1 MLSLRRKIAYGMGD
15 MGISLAYF
23 TVGFFFL
30 FYLTDLL
37 GLPPSIAGLAFFIGR
52 LWDSVNDPLIGAA
65 NDRTVSRLGR
75 KRAYLIYGAI
85 PLAITFGL
93 LWIIPPAA
101 SQQVKF
107 VWATVSMLLYT
118 TAYSAVTVP
127 YMALVPV
134 MTTDYDER
142 TQITG
147 IRAILSTLGS
157 ILGGAVALIVSSFS
171 SKLVGLQVIAV
182 VFGIA
187 SGASILVAA
196 QSVRGLEKPITQ
208 SDILPHYGLRD
219 YLRVIREK
227 NVFILML
234 FKFLGAIAT
243 GALTAALPY
252 FAKHILGSE
261 RISTIGLA
269 IYVLVSAL
277 CIPIWNR
284 FSKTRDKR
292 KLLLWGTIA
301 ATACLLVIG
310 QVSLTIYFYIGCAL
324 LGAAMASYLLIPY
337 SLVPDLVEYYEHQTG
352 ERHESIFFGLWMTV
366 HQFGISTAGL
376 VLGIFLQAFGYD
388 GNLAVQSAPAL
399 TAVRLAFGVLP
410 GILLVT
416 ATLVLQRYT
425 ITREMFQNIQTELES
440 RPA

>member
-1 MLSLRRKIAYGMGD
+1 MLSMRRKIAYGLGD

-52 LWDSVNDPLIGAA
+52 LWDGINDPFIGAA
-65 NDRTVSRLGR
+65 NDRTVSKLGR
-75 KRAYLIYGAI
+75 KRAYLIYGAL
-85 PLAITFGL
+85 PLAVTFAL
-93 LWIIPPAA
+93 LWVIPPAA
-101 SQQVKF
+101 SQEIKF

-118 TAYSAVTVP
+118 TAYSFVTVP

-157 ILGGAVALIVSSFS
+157 ILGGGVALFISGFS
-171 SKLVGLQVIAV
+171 SQLVGLRLIAV
-182 VFGIA
+182 MFGLA
-187 SGASILVAA
+187 SGAGIIAAA
-196 QSVRGLEKPITQ
+196 QSARGLEKPALERET
-208 SDILPHYGLRD
+208 LPRYGLRD

-269 IYVLVSAL
+269 IYVLASAL
-277 CIPIWNR
+277 CIPVWNR
-284 FSKTRDKR
+284 LSKTRDKR
-292 KLLLWGTIA
+292 RLLLGGTIA
-301 ATACLLVIG
+301 ATACLLIIG
-310 QVSLTIYFYIGCAL
+310 QISDTTFFYVGCAL
-324 LGAAMASYLLIPY
+324 LGMAMASYLLIPY
-337 SLVPDLVEYYEHQTG
+337 SLVPDLVEYYEHETG
-352 ERHESIFFGLWMTV
+352 ERHESVFFGLWMTV
-366 HQFGISTAGL
+366 HQLGISTAGL
-376 VLGIFLQAFGYD
+376 VLGLFLQAFGYD
-388 GNLAVQSAPAL
+388 GTLAVQSEPAL
-399 TAVRLAFGVLP
+399 SAVRMAFGVLP
-410 GILLVT
+410 GVLLVV

-425 ITREMFQNIQTELES
+425 ITRQVFQKIQADLES
-440 RPA
+440 SRS